1 MKGYFLNIL
10 TLVSIF
16 FSSTSIN
23 THAIEILSDR
33 LDLNCNQTDSFIL
46 ACSYRPLFDEEI
58 INISARIQ
66 NTTIEIGTNISY
78 PNSDSVTAI
87 MFLVDTSDPGRQT
100 VISKNSDQIG
110 QILNSNQPH
119 HIFGLASFD
128 KDLYVNV
135 PLGGNISRIRSSS
148 SSLEAAGLTTELYRN
163 AIKAIELLGRANAD
177 RKLLFLFSDG
187 QAEDKAYYHEDVIN
201 VARANGI
208 VINSLGYPRST
219 PLSVALQTL
228 RRLSE
233 ETGGVYIEA
242 DQNFELPSSF
252 ITNPFASIDKGG
264 HFLINLA
271 TVNNINTDNPRVEL
285 RFETSNDV
293 LPATVPVNLP
303 RAIEAVIQQPV
314 IALPPTVREQLQPS
328 ISATQKEPEYV
339 EFLLWYGVPVALI
352 VLIILTLIT
361 VFLLF
366 KKQQPDSNRTRIA
379 YAEVKPLAY
388 LITQDE
394 KSKSYPVTS
403 STWRIGRSL
412 DNEMTIPDSSIS
424 RRHAEIQRE
433 SNGQFV
439 VYDRGSSNG
448 VYVNN
453 KKISKHL
460 LLEGEILEIGDV
472 FFRFT
477 QNPLDYQYADDT
489 EMMNTR
495 APDHS

>member
-1 MKGYFLNIL
+1 
-10 TLVSIF
+10 
-16 FSSTSIN
+16 
-23 THAIEILSDR
+23 
-33 LDLNCNQTDSFIL
+33 
-46 ACSYRPLFDEEI
+46 
-58 INISARIQ
+58 
-66 NTTIEIGTNISY
+66 
-78 PNSDSVTAI
+78 
-87 MFLVDTSDPGRQT
+87 MFLVDTSDPGRAT
-100 VISKNSDQIG
+100 VISKNATQIG
-110 QILNSNQPH
+110 QLLNSNQPH
-119 HIFGLASFD
+119 HIFGLANFD
-128 KDLYVNV
+128 KNLNIKV
-135 PLGGNISRIRSSS
+135 PLGKNISQIRSSS

-163 AIKAIELLGRANAD
+163 TIKAIELLSRANAD

-201 VARANGI
+201 AARSNGV

-219 PLSVALQTL
+219 SLSVALQTL

-242 DQNFELPSSF
+242 DLNFELPSSF
-252 ITNPFASIDKGG
+252 TTNPFSSIDKGG
-264 HFLINLA
+264 HFLIDL
-271 TVNNINTDNPRVEL
+271 TSVNNFNTDSSRIEL

-293 LPATVPVNLP
+293 LSAIVPVNLP

-314 IALPPTVREQLQPS
+314 IALPPVMSEQLQPR
-328 ISATQKEPEYV
+328 ISAPQQEPAYV
-339 EFLLWYGVPVALI
+339 ELFLWYGVPVALI

-361 VFLLF
+361 LYLLF

-412 DNEMTIPDSSIS
+412 DNEMTIPDNSIS

-453 KKISKHL
+453 KKISRHIL
-460 LLEGEILEIGDV
+460 SEGEILEIGDV

-495 APDHS
+495 APDYS

>member
-1 MKGYFLNIL
+1 
-10 TLVSIF
+10 
-16 FSSTSIN
+16 
-23 THAIEILSDR
+23 
-33 LDLNCNQTDSFIL
+33 
-46 ACSYRPLFDEEI
+46 
-58 INISARIQ
+58 
-66 NTTIEIGTNISY
+66 
-78 PNSDSVTAI
+78 
-87 MFLVDTSDPGRQT
+87 MFLVDTSDPGRAT
-100 VISKNSDQIG
+100 VISKNATQIG
-110 QILNSNQPH
+110 QLLNSNQPH
-119 HIFGLASFD
+119 HNFGLANFD
-128 KDLYVNV
+128 KNLNIKV
-135 PLGGNISRIRSSS
+135 PLGKNISQIRSSS

-163 AIKAIELLGRANAD
+163 TIKAIELLSRANAD

-201 VARANGI
+201 AARSNGV

-219 PLSVALQTL
+219 SLSVALQTL

-242 DQNFELPSSF
+242 DLNFELPSSF
-252 ITNPFASIDKGG
+252 TTNPFSSIDKGG
-264 HFLINLA
+264 HFLIDLA
-271 TVNNINTDNPRVEL
+271 SVNNFNTDSSRIEL

-293 LPATVPVNLP
+293 LSAIVPVNLP

-314 IALPPTVREQLQPS
+314 IALPPVMSEQLQPR
-328 ISATQKEPEYV
+328 ISAPQQEPAYV
-339 EFLLWYGVPVALI
+339 ELFLWYGVPVALI

-361 VFLLF
+361 LYLLF

-412 DNEMTIPDSSIS
+412 DNEMTIPDNSIS

-453 KKISKHL
+453 KKISRHIL
-460 LLEGEILEIGDV
+460 SEGEILEIGDV

-495 APDHS
+495 APDYS